1 MGQKPKRRCSKVRAE
16 LILNS
21 FSSQRNSFKIQDEI
35 SATDAHP
42 FNSER
47 SHTLGNQHLK
57 WKVHH
62 FQTNVHTSSL
72 VLVFGYLLF
81 KFLFSCCNANVCSP
95 QLPSISPSSPPPQAI
110 PITLWGV
117 PAFPSGAD
125 KTQAQFPISEPRLE
139 ATGNAGAF
147 PPSCE
152 PNTQSFQTCWSKNNT
167 QNFSLPPFPTTS
179 EP

>member
-1 MGQKPKRRCSKVRAE
+1 MEVLRGESRVDSEFIFLPEKFCQNTRWDSSHWCSSLQLWA
-16 LILNS
+16 L
-21 FSSQRNSFKIQDEI
+21 
-35 SATDAHP
+35 
-42 FNSER
+42 

-57 WKVHH
+57 WKVHY

-81 KFLFSCCNANVCSP
+81 KFFFSCCNASVCSP
-95 QLPSISPSSPPPQAI
+95 QLPSISPSSLPPQAI
-110 PITLWGV
+110 PITLWGG

-125 KTQAQFPISEPRLE
+125 KAQAQFPISEPRLE

-167 QNFSLPPFPTTS
+167 QNFSLPPFPATA